1 MKKLLILLLSLIL
14 LISIPITSLATGSIE
29 NTDNADVPV
38 ETPDVD
44 TPPEETQPEDDTT
57 EQETPP
63 TEENVPPSSA
73 ALPVTIEI
81 DTENVYPG
89 MDSAY
94 KNGYVP
100 TVANDTATIVLPLI
114 SSGTFID
121 NELTVTPN
129 LGTTSNSPFVY
140 ENYKKTF
147 KLEEYDISDTKV
159 SAWLVRFD
167 LPLTDDR
174 YDGVYPVMLSAEGIT
189 QDGSVITQMFTVY
202 VTITDGID
210 PNYVPEVTPD
220 PQPKLII
227 DSYALTPATINSGEE
242 FELTVTLKN
251 TSDTYS
257 IYNMTVT
264 ARCDSLNFT
273 SLNESDVV
281 YISKLKSG
289 ETTNISLK
297 YKTDVSTTAGKYN
310 INLDFAYEN
319 YNAQTYMS
327 ASAITVKVDQPLKL
341 ELTMPQIADTATAG
355 ETIPMSFQVLNL
367 SRGTAYN
374 VRCEISGLGLFPSG
388 TAFIGNMAGGSEG
401 NAKTN
406 VFLGSFSMTEGYVGD
421 ENYGYTGGTVKLIYE
436 NEDGE
441 EFSEDYYF
449 GLTILEPV
457 INAPVDAPM
466 EEETETAGQWWLSVI
481 ILAVAVIGII
491 VALVILKRRNRA

>member
-14 LISIPITSLATGSIE
+14 LISIPITSLATDDTE
-29 NTDNADVPV
+29 VTDTPV
-38 ETPDVD
+38 ETPPKDN
-44 TPPEETQPEDDTT
+44 TT

-89 MDSAY
+89 MDNAY

-140 ENYKKTF
+140 ENYKKIF
-147 KLEEYDISDTKV
+147 RLEEYDISDTKV
-159 SAWLVRFD
+159 YAWLVRFD

-227 DSYALTPATINSGEE
+227 DSYSLTPATINSGEE

-264 ARCDSLNFT
+264 TRCDSLNFT

-319 YNAQTYMS
+319 YNAQTQYLRW
-327 ASAITVKVDQPLKL
+327 IEVKK
-341 ELTMPQIADTATAG
+341 TMKKV
-355 ETIPMSFQVLNL
+355 IPTYKEQ
-367 SRGTAYN
+367 
-374 VRCEISGLGLFPSG
+374 
-388 TAFIGNMAGGSEG
+388 
-401 NAKTN
+401 
-406 VFLGSFSMTEGYVGD
+406 
-421 ENYGYTGGTVKLIYE
+421 
-436 NEDGE
+436 NE
-441 EFSEDYYF
+441 
-449 GLTILEPV
+449 V
-457 INAPVDAPM
+457 N
-466 EEETETAGQWWLSVI
+466 
-481 ILAVAVIGII
+481 
-491 VALVILKRRNRA
+491 KNKNN

>member
-1 MKKLLILLLSLIL
+1 MKKLLILLLSLIF
-14 LISIPITSLATGSIE
+14 LISIPVVSLATGDTGS
-29 NTDNADVPV
+29 TDTA
-38 ETPDVD
+38 ETPDVE
-44 TPPEETQPEDDTT
+44 TPPADTSSEDNTT
-57 EQETPP
+57 EQENPP
-63 TEENVPPSSA
+63 AEENTDHPSAS
-73 ALPVTIEI
+73 LPVTIEI

-100 TVANDTATIVLPLI
+100 SVANDTATIVLPLI
-114 SSGTFID
+114 SSGAFIND
-121 NELTVTPN
+121 ELTVTPN
-129 LGTTSNSPFVY
+129 LGTTANSPFVY

-147 KLEEYDISDTKV
+147 SLEEYDISDTKV

-167 LPLTDDR
+167 LPLTDGR
-174 YDGVYPVMLSAEGIT
+174 YDGVYPVTFSAEGRT
-189 QDGSVITQMFTVY
+189 TVGSIITQMFTVY

-227 DSYALTPATINSGEE
+227 DSYSLNPSAINSGDE

-257 IYNMTVT
+257 IYNMTIT

-273 SLNESDVV
+273 SLNESDVI

-289 ETTNISLK
+289 ETADISLK
-297 YKTDVSTTAGKYN
+297 YKTDVSTSAGKYN
-310 INLDFAYEN
+310 ITLDFAYEN
-319 YNAQTYMS
+319 YNAQMYTS
-327 ASAITVKVDQPLKL
+327 SGAITVKVDQPLKL
-341 ELTMPQIADTATAG
+341 ELTMPQISDTATAG

-388 TAFIGNMAGGSEG
+388 TAFIGNMQGGSEG

-406 VFLGSFSMTEGYVGD
+406 VFLGSFSMTEGYMGE
-421 ENYGYTGGTVKLIYE
+421 ENYGYTSGTVKLIYE

-457 INAPVDAPM
+457 INAPVDTPV
-466 EEETETAGQWWLSVI
+466 EEEIETAGQWWISVI
-481 ILAVAVIGII
+481 ILAVAVIAII
-491 VALVILKRRNRA
+491 VALVIVRRRNRS